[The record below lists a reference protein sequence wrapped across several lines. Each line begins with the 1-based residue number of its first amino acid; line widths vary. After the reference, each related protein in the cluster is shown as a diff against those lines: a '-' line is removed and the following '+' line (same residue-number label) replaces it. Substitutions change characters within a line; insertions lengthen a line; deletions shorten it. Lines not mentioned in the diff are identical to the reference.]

1 VNQLPTID
9 DVLVQIYAAFANVP
23 RPENDELLHPN
34 CADDNDIMALY
45 EVTDWHDL
53 SDATVE
59 NEYAALSFLSPAGFR
74 YFIPAYMSFT
84 LRHPESGAAAVEST
98 IWSLSPNSDQHF
110 NPSKFIRFDA
120 AQSAAVVSFLEAMAA
135 YQEVDDALLYW
146 LERVIQM
153 SGM

>member
-1 VNQLPTID
+1 MLAQID
-9 DVLVQIYAAFANVP
+9 AAFATVP
-23 RPENDELLHPN
+23 RPGNDELLHPN

-74 YFIPAYMSFT
+74 YFISAYMSFT

-98 IWSLSPNSDQHF
+98 IWSLSPVNDQHF
-110 NPSKFIRFDA
+110 NRSKFILFNA
-120 AQSAAVVSFLEAMAA
+120 AQSAAVVAFLEAMGA
-135 YQEVDDALLYW
+135 YEEVDDALLFW
-146 LERVIQM
+146 LERKSQFDEM
-153 SGM
+153 

>member
-1 VNQLPTID
+1 VLAQID
-9 DVLVQIYAAFANVP
+9 TAFATVP
-23 RPENDELLHPN
+23 RPGNDELLHPN

-84 LRHPESGAAAVEST
+84 LRNPESGAAAVEST
-98 IWSLSPNSDQHF
+98 LWSLSPSSDQHF
-110 NPSKFIRFDA
+110 TPSKFIHFDA
-120 AQSAAVVSFLEAMAA
+120 AQSTAVVSFLEAMAK
-135 YQEVDDALLYW
+135 YQEVDEALLYW
-146 LERVIQM
+146 LERANQTQLGEM
-153 SGM
+153 